1 MALDEVT
8 FYNIVGEEVN
18 LTNLVSQMID
28 YYGQKLAVGET
39 RLTDFNEGSEIRDI
53 LEASAVLG
61 FAILEDINSSG
72 KLPFI
77 RLSEGVYLDYI
88 GENPFIKLS
97 RNTGDYAEGIVVFT
111 LNEVQDTDFLIPA
124 ETIVTDTVEDLDFE
138 TTVDATIPAGETSV
152 EVPVTCLTMGTNGNV
167 PAGTITILEDDD
179 LNFELLTVNNPE
191 ALTGGAEYEDDEV
204 YRARLL
210 ELVRAE
216 GFGTS
221 DYYVNLGEAVRG
233 VHDVKLI
240 SELNSNFTRKVIVNG
255 LDKPVPNKV
264 LLDVLAEY
272 TISANHILDHSF
284 TVEPVDYTTL
294 NLNFNLGVN
303 VEGNQEDYLN
313 NLTAFINGTNFDR
326 AEYSGLNIDETLT
339 KFMLESAFDVFDNIV
354 TVDVVINNDET
365 LTEVTPSLNT
375 VFKLGNVTINE
386 TVV

>member
-88 GENPFIKLS
+88 GENPFIRLS

-111 LNEVQDTDFLIPA
+111 LNEVQDTDFIIPA

-138 TTVDATIPAGETSV
+138 TTVNATIPAGETSV

-221 DYYVNLGEAVRG
+221 DYYINLGEAVRG
-233 VHDVKLI
+233 VHDVKFV
-240 SELNSNFTRKVIVNG
+240 NDNKFTRKVIVNG
-255 LDKPVPNKV
+255 LEKPVPNKV

-284 TVEPVDYTTL
+284 TVEPVDYTTI

>member
-1 MALDEVT
+1 MGLDEVT

-53 LEASAVLG
+53 LEACAVLG

-72 KLPFI
+72 RLPFI

-88 GENPFIKLS
+88 GENPFIKLP

-111 LNEVQDTDFLIPA
+111 LNEVQDTDFIIPA
-124 ETIVTDTVEDLDFE
+124 ETIVTDTVMDLDFE
-138 TTVDATIPAGETSV
+138 TTVDATIPAGENSV

-179 LNFELLTVNNPE
+179 LNFELLSVNNPE

-221 DYYVNLGEAVRG
+221 DYYINLGEAVRG
-233 VHDVKLI
+233 VHDVKLVTD
-240 SELNSNFTRKVIVNG
+240 NKFTRKVIVNG
-255 LDKPVPNKV
+255 LEKPVPNKV

-272 TISANHILDHSF
+272 TISANHILDQTF
-284 TVEPVDYTTL
+284 TVEPVTYTNL

-375 VFKLGNVTINE
+375 VFKLGTVTINE

>member
-53 LEASAVLG
+53 LEACAVLG

-111 LNEVQDTDFLIPA
+111 LNEVQDTDFIIPA

-138 TTVDATIPAGETSV
+138 TTVNATIPAGETSI

-221 DYYVNLGEAVRG
+221 DYYINLGEAVRG
-233 VHDVKLI
+233 VHDVKLVTD
-240 SELNSNFTRKVIVNG
+240 NKFTRKVIVNG
-255 LDKPVPNKV
+255 LEKPVPNKV

-272 TISANHILDHSF
+272 TISANHILDQSF
-284 TVEPVDYTTL
+284 TVEPVDYTTI

-326 AEYSGLNIDETLT
+326 AEYSGLNIDESVT

-375 VFKLGNVTINE
+375 VFKLGTVTINE